1 MVFIIAFV
9 IAWLLTPYVAA
20 LAVKLGALDLPN
32 ERKVH
37 QEPVPR
43 LGGLAIWGAIVGAL
57 ILIFVYHYFLPGRIS
72 LNLTTEFSGIFIGS
86 FIMLLVGLAD
96 DIFNLSPLF
105 KFSGQFVAALVLV
118 AFGVK
123 MEFIGNP
130 FGAAG
135 SLFYLGN
142 IGIVLTIF
150 WVVAFS
156 NIINFIDGLD
166 GLAAG
171 VCAIAGLTFFAF
183 AWQTGQIVTAYISL
197 AIAGSS
203 LGFLRHNFHPA
214 KIFMGDSGSLFLG
227 FVFGAL
233 TVDSV
238 MKSVAA
244 VTLFAPLIIMGV
256 PILDATLA
264 ILRRYLN
271 RQPVTQADRDHLHHR
286 LLRRGLSHKQAVIF
300 IYIWSAALSALG
312 LIFKFLPASQ
322 KYFIIFVGLFL
333 TFLFAELVGFFDFNN
348 K

>member
-1 MVFIIAFV
+1 MTFFIALAA
-9 IAWLLTPYVAA
+9 AWFLTPAVAA
-20 LAVKLGALDLPN
+20 LAHKLGALDFPD

-37 QEPVPR
+37 QRPIPR
-43 LGGLAIWGAIVGAL
+43 LGGLAIWAAIILAL
-57 ILIFVYHYFLPGRIS
+57 LASFSYRYFFSSDFG
-72 LNLTTEFSGIFIGS
+72 LNLTSELFGIFIGS
-86 FIMLLVGLAD
+86 LIMLAVGVID
-96 DIFNLSPLF
+96 DIFSLTPVF
-105 KFSGQFVAALVLV
+105 KFSSQIIAALVLV
-118 AFGVK
+118 AFGMK
-123 MEFIGNP
+123 MEFLGNP
-130 FGAAG
+130 FGGSG

-142 IGIVLTIF
+142 IGILLTVF
-150 WVVAFS
+150 WVVAFC

-171 VCAIAGLTFFAF
+171 VSAIAALAFFAF
-183 AWQTGQIVTAYISL
+183 AWQTGQTSTALISL
-197 AIAGSS
+197 AIAGAT

-233 TVDSV
+233 TVDGV

-244 VTLFAPLIIMGV
+244 VALFAPLIIMGV

-286 LLRRGLSHKQAVIF
+286 LLRRGLSHRQAVIF
-300 IYIWSAALSALG
+300 IYIWSAVLSAVG

-322 KYFIIFVGLFL
+322 KYLIIFGGLFI
-333 TFLFAELVGFFDFNN
+333 TFLFAELVGIFDREN
-348 K
+348 